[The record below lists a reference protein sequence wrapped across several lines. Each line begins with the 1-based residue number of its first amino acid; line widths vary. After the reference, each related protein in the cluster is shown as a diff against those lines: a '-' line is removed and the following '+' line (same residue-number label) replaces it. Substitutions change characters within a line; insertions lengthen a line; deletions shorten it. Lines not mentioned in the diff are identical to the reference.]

1 MTRLDFV
8 TEPLFECLDNEA
20 GDVAFV
26 KATHTIDGRD
36 VVEEY
41 MAYRLFPLSTNFNL
55 GKIVKG
61 KTPVS
66 KLSVPLLEFPVTRRL
81 EEMNDG
87 FRAR

>member
-20 GDVAFV
+20 SDVAFV

-41 MAYRLFPLSTNFNL
+41 MPYRLFPLSTNFNL